1 MNTNSARNVSRNVRH
16 LFSAVIAAL
25 VAGLAGTAHA
35 SSAGMPWE
43 GPLQQIVA
51 SLTGPVAKALGV
63 AAIVIAGL
71 SMALSE
77 SARSHGRLLGIIIG
91 LSIVFTAG
99 NFILPM
105 LGFSGGLAL

>member
-1 MNTNSARNVSRNVRH
+1 MNTKTARTIIRNSRF
-16 LFSAVIAAL
+16 LLITT
-25 VAGLAGTAHA
+25 VAGILSCITDRAFAA
-35 SSAGMPWE
+35 SAGMPWE

-77 SARSHGRLLGIIIG
+77 SARSHGKLLGIIIG

>member
-1 MNTNSARNVSRNVRH
+1 MNTNSARRISRNLRH
-16 LFSAVIAAL
+16 LFSATLTVV
-25 VAGLAGTAHA
+25 VAGLASTAHA
-35 SSAGMPWE
+35 ASAGMPWE

-63 AAIVIAGL
+63 AAIVITGL

-77 SARSHGRLLGIIIG
+77 SARSHGKLLGIIFG